1 MELRA
6 QVFEAERHLSDTVV
20 VVDADAFYASVEE
33 LLDPSLKGKA
43 FGVGSG
49 VLTTASYEARRFGC
63 RSAMAGFVAKKL
75 CPHLIFVKPKF
86 AEYASASEKVGSTL
100 DFER

>member
-1 MELRA
+1 MEHAAR
-6 QVFEAERHLSDTVV
+6 VYESERRLDETVV

-75 CPHLIFVKPKF
+75 CPHIIFVGLTCF
-86 AEYASASEKVGSTL
+86 VSNCYIADGDGSG
-100 DFER
+100 

>member
-1 MELRA
+1 MEHAAR
-6 QVFEAERHLSDTVV
+6 VYESERHLDETVV

-75 CPHLIFVKPKF
+75 CPHIIFVGP
-86 AEYASASEKVGSTL
+86 ALRHVGMPRS
-100 DFER
+100 